1 MIIIIFIAL
10 AIVYFLVQY
19 FENRRKERNEDR
31 RERRRDAFMNL
42 LHALKNEKQDTD
54 HSNNQSNET

>member
-10 AIVYFLVQY
+10 AIVYFLVQH
-19 FENRRKERNEDR
+19 FENQRKERNEDR

-42 LHALKNEKQDTD
+42 LHALKNEKKDTD

>member
-1 MIIIIFIAL
+1 MIIFIAL

>member
-1 MIIIIFIAL
+1 MIIFIAL

-31 RERRRDAFMNL
+31 HERRRDAFMNL